1 MALAGCF
8 ILIGLVLGIL
18 FIDTVVGQVHE
29 FVAKALHGRGIPT
42 SERKGRGEMVIQ
54 QMVNGPN
61 MSPDPEQVKWT
72 DLCGC
77 KRV

>member
-8 ILIGLVLGIL
+8 IFIGLVLGIL

-29 FVAKALHGRGIPT
+29 FVAKALHGRGIPA

-54 QMVNGPN
+54 QMDNGPN
-61 MSPDPEQVKWT
+61 MSPDPEQVSGQIFA
-72 DLCGC
+72 DA
-77 KRV
+77 RV